1 MREIVLKDGSKTKV
15 DDIDYEFAIKNL
27 WVLSNRG
34 YAVRGIT
41 LRGKKVKELLHR
53 EIIKRMFGSIPRD
66 LFTDHINGNRLDN
79 QRNNLRLANRSQNQ
93 ANVHVVKNK
102 YGFKGISMS
111 ETRKRWKATIKFNQ
125 KTLHLGYFSTSKEA
139 ALAYDI
145 KAKELF
151 GEFARLNF

>member
-53 EIIKRMFGSIPRD
+53 EIIKGMFGSIPRD

-102 YGFKGISMS
+102 Y
-111 ETRKRWKATIKFNQ
+111 KFNQ